1 MHYAMRILKLGL
13 LYGVYIIKLIINCL
27 FYWSFVNTIIILEVF
42 DEMGL
47 SILTYPAG
55 GGFHDVLEYLQLQPL
70 DGQ

>member
-13 LYGVYIIKLIINCL
+13 LYGVNIIKLIINFLYC
-27 FYWSFVNTIIILEVF
+27 WAFVNTIIILEVF

-55 GGFHDVLEYLQLQPL
+55 DGFHDVLEYLQLQPL

>member
-1 MHYAMRILKLGL
+1 MHYTMRILKLGF
-13 LYGVYIIKLIINCL
+13 LYGVNVVKFIINCL
-27 FYWSFVNTIIILEVF
+27 FCWAFVNTIIILEVF

-47 SILTYPAG
+47 SILTYLAD